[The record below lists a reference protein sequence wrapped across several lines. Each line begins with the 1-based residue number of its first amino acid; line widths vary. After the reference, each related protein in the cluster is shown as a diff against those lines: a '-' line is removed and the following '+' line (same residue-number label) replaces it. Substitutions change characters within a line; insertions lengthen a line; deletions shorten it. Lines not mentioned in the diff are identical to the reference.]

1 MKAKSLK
8 LKLVVLYVVSLVFTF
23 TEINAQNCSSLSGV
37 INTYAPVTAISGNVV
52 TRGTTTGAAAPFAVG
67 DYVVLI
73 QMTGPPPTQ
82 ASSNI
87 GKYELRTI
95 TDVIGS
101 SLTLDG
107 IVNSYTISEK
117 VQLVRAPYCPTATV
131 SALVTAK
138 AWDGT
143 TGGIIALKGNSL
155 TLNGNIDASGSGF
168 NYYSWPTSGLYGPQ
182 SGGLGSTD
190 GRGLNGT
197 GFSGKGGGG
206 IGGGG
211 GAGGA
216 PLFGDF
222 GRGGSIGN
230 GGKSGS
236 DEYSNPGVN
245 GLGLNGGIGYG
256 TADVQGYGF
265 GSGGGGGIIGG
276 GGGGGG
282 GVYGLSGG
290 GGGGGGV
297 TGGGG
302 GGDGAG
308 GGGGVKGVGMG
319 GNASCQDGCGGAG
332 GGSYGGGGGGAS
344 SFSGGDDSH
353 AGGGGG
359 SWTGGG
365 IAGFSGQA
373 YSAIG
378 GAGNLPVSVAI
389 DNLSHYLNN
398 TQPRLILGGAG
409 GNSQCQLGGF
419 GGGIVIMD
427 FTTVAGNNF
436 SIRANGEPK
445 GLSPSCFDPNN
456 YDAYVQGIGAAGG
469 GAGGQMMLN
478 IKSFTSLTTL
488 EAKGGK
494 GGDGNNNNG
503 LHGGVGGGGG
513 GGGGIWVYGILE
525 SSNTGGQIITVSSTN
540 LSGVGATTAGV
551 AGGGIGSYT
560 NNPKNGY
567 HTGTGGAGGN
577 GLIVQSPTTP
587 SWSAT
592 CLITVTAIS
601 GSCAPSTNTYSVT
614 GEMTFSDAP
623 TTGTL
628 TVTDGTVTETYPAP
642 FTSPMAYTLSGIAA
656 DGASHTVTAVF
667 SADPTCTNT
676 VTYTAP
682 VACQCLISGIS
693 ATPGTCSTT
702 NNTYTLSGQVTFTN
716 APAVGTLVI
725 SVPGGNSVTLTAPF
739 TSPMSYSISNLNAD
753 GASHTVTA
761 IFSNDILCTSTQNYT
776 APVQCAT
783 PCPPSTYNFCSGD
796 TYTLT
801 APAGYSGY
809 QWYTVVGMTETPIAG
824 ATSNVYVAT
833 MPGTYIYRAID
844 NGSCAIELC
853 CPVTLNDVRP
863 LLSCTAIV
871 TPGCGQSNGSATVTA
886 VGGAGGYT
894 YSWGT
899 TPAQTGATATGL
911 AAGTYTVT
919 VTDSGGCSNT
929 CNVDLTPPGGPSCMA
944 SVGVNPGCGLSNG
957 TATVSPSGGTGPYS
971 YAWST
976 SPVQTGITATGL
988 SAGTYTVTV
997 TDNNNCS
1004 TTCNTTLVSP
1014 GGPTCTLVANTQPSC
1029 SNLNGGS
1036 VTVTGAGGTS
1046 PYSFAWSN
1054 GQSGTTA
1061 TGMSGGVYTVTVTD
1075 VNNCSSTCTGA
1086 LTTPTNCCNINA
1098 IVPQNVECL
1107 DNGTPSKITDNRIRF
1122 SAQVTN
1128 TNASLTGYNVTIS
1141 GGTSITPNTNVPY
1154 GVTQFVLGPGS
1165 AGGGAT
1171 FTVTLTDSANPGCT
1185 QTFQVTDPGN
1195 CTPAT
1200 PECPQVKCGTATI
1213 QVNGN

>member
-1 MKAKSLK
+1 M
-8 LKLVVLYVVSLVFTF
+8 
-23 TEINAQNCSSLSGV
+23 GV
-37 INTYAPVTAISGNVV
+37 
-52 TRGTTTGAAAPFAVG
+52 
-67 DYVVLI
+67 
-73 QMTGPPPTQ
+73 
-82 ASSNI
+82 
-87 GKYELRTI
+87 
-95 TDVIGS
+95 
-101 SLTLDG
+101 
-107 IVNSYTISEK
+107 
-117 VQLVRAPYCPTATV
+117 
-131 SALVTAK
+131 
-138 AWDGT
+138 
-143 TGGIIALKGNSL
+143 
-155 TLNGNIDASGSGF
+155 
-168 NYYSWPTSGLYGPQ
+168 
-182 SGGLGSTD
+182 
-190 GRGLNGT
+190 
-197 GFSGKGGGG
+197 
-206 IGGGG
+206 
-211 GAGGA
+211 
-216 PLFGDF
+216 
-222 GRGGSIGN
+222 GN
-230 GGKSGS
+230 GVN
-236 DEYSNPGVN
+236 YS
-245 GLGLNGGIGYG
+245 I
-256 TADVQGYGF
+256 AD
-265 GSGGGGGIIGG
+265 SGGG
-276 GGGGGG
+276 
-282 GVYGLSGG
+282 S
-290 GGGGGGV
+290 
-297 TGGGG
+297 
-302 GGDGAG
+302 
-308 GGGGVKGVGMG
+308 
-319 GNASCQDGCGGAG
+319 G

-344 SFSGGDDSH
+344 ASSGGDDSNG
-353 AGGGGG
+353 GGGGG

-365 IAGFSGQA
+365 VKGFNGATGTYPLIPGDGNNPVTIVIPNANHYLNISNPRLMMGGAGGDSPCQSGSLGGGIIILDFGSISGNNNIIKSNGTSLGLTPICA
-373 YSAIG
+373 ALDVNGIG
-378 GAGNLPVSVAI
+378 GAG
-389 DNLSHYLNN
+389 
-398 TQPRLILGGAG
+398 GAG
-409 GNSQCQLGGF
+409 GGQL
-419 GGGIVIMD
+419 
-427 FTTVAGNNF
+427 
-436 SIRANGEPK
+436 
-445 GLSPSCFDPNN
+445 L
-456 YDAYVQGIGAAGG
+456 
-469 GAGGQMMLN
+469 LN
-478 IKSFTSLTTL
+478 VKNFTSTTNI

-494 GGDGNNNNG
+494 GGDAVSGSI
-503 LHGGVGGGGG
+503 HGGVGGAGGG
-513 GGGGIWVYGILE
+513 GGGVWVFGATT
-525 SSNTGGQIITVSSTN
+525 STNTGGQSVNIANTN
-540 LSGVGATTAGV
+540 LMGTNATLAA
-551 AGGGIGSYT
+551 AGGSAGSRSINT
-560 NNPKNGY
+560 KNGY
-567 HTGTGGAGGN
+567 PTGTGGAGGN

-592 CLITVTAIS
+592 CLITLTAIP
-601 GSCAPSTNTYSVT
+601 GSCTSSTNTYGVT

-623 TTGTL
+623 TSGTL

-1200 PECPQVKCGTATI
+1200 PECPAVKCGTAII